1 MLEEHL
7 GQPVV
12 IDLRSHYVC
21 LGILERMDELYL
33 ELRDA
38 DLHDLRDTG
47 TSRENY
53 VIAAIASGIKR
64 NRKRVLL
71 ARAEVVAISRQEDVV
86 DE

>member
-1 MLEEHL
+1 MLEEYL
-7 GQPVV
+7 GKSVV
-12 IDLRSHYVC
+12 VDLRAHYVC
-21 LGILERMDELYL
+21 LGILERIGESYL
-33 ELRDA
+33 EMRDA

-53 VIAAIASGIKR
+53 VVGAIASGVKR

>member
-1 MLEEHL
+1 MLEEYL
-7 GQPVV
+7 GKPVV
-12 IDLRSHYVC
+12 VDLRSHYVC

>member
-1 MLEEHL
+1 MLDEHL
-7 GQPVV
+7 GKPVV

-21 LGILERMDELYL
+21 LGILERIGESYL

-53 VIAAIASGIKR
+53 VIAAIGSGIKR

>member
-7 GQPVV
+7 GKPVV

-21 LGILERMDELYL
+21 LGILERIGELYL

-53 VIAAIASGIKR
+53 VIGAIASGIKR

>member
-7 GQPVV
+7 GKPVV
-12 IDLRSHYVC
+12 VDLRSHYVC
-21 LGILERMDELYL
+21 LGILERVDSLYL

-53 VIAAIASGIKR
+53 VAAAVATGIKR

-71 ARAEVVAISRQEDVV
+71 ARAEVVAISRQDDVV

>member
-1 MLEEHL
+1 MLEEYL
-7 GQPVV
+7 GKPVV
-12 IDLRSHYVC
+12 IDCRSHYVC
-21 LGILERMDELYL
+21 LGILERMDELFL

-47 TSRENY
+47 SSRENY
-53 VIAAIASGIKR
+53 VVAAIASGIKR

-71 ARAEVVAISRQEDVV
+71 ARAEVVAISKQEDVV

>member
-1 MLEEHL
+1 MLEEFL
-7 GQPVV
+7 GKPVV
-12 IDLRSHYVC
+12 VDLRSHYVC
-21 LGILERMDELYL
+21 LGILERIDPMYL

-53 VIAAIASGIKR
+53 VVAAIASGIKR
-64 NRKRVLL
+64 NRTRVLL